1 MTLKQ
6 EITSKGYDFSTLP
19 RGFKEEINY
28 IDILGK
34 RISDSK
40 MELDNESTDEDRA
53 VIEQA
58 MADMEERKREFLAD
72 LKEWDDSRKKAAQPA
87 APKKPRAE
95 KKAAD
100 ATPTGEPKDEPKP
113 AETTKDDE
121 SKQDAEPTSDKDGG
135 GGIAGYVIGGLA
147 LLVTLGAV
155 NYFRKRWLE
164 KMLYGLH

>member
-6 EITSKGYDFSTLP
+6 EITSKGFDFSTLP

-34 RISDSK
+34 RISDSQA
-40 MELDNESTDEDRA
+40 ELDNESTDEDRA
-53 VIEQA
+53 LIEQA

-72 LKEWDDSRKKAAQPA
+72 LREWDDSRKKAAQPA

-100 ATPTGEPKDEPKP
+100 ATSSDEPKP

-121 SKQDAEPTSDKDGG
+121 PQPNADPASNKDGG

-155 NYFRKRWLE
+155 NYFRKR
-164 KMLYGLH
+164 

>member
-6 EITSKGYDFSTLP
+6 EITSKGFDFSTLP

-34 RISDSK
+34 RISDSQA
-40 MELDNESTDEDRA
+40 ELDNESTDEDRA
-53 VIEQA
+53 LIEQA

-72 LKEWDDSRKKAAQPA
+72 LREWDESRKKAAQPA

-100 ATPTGEPKDEPKP
+100 ATSSDEPKP

-121 SKQDAEPTSDKDGG
+121 PQPNADPASNKDGG